1 MDKGMFVS
9 DDVTGRP
16 PTTHE
21 GMLWVGSQNRLEAAV
36 RSLLEVKFEFVHA
49 LKVKG
54 NASFTAIYFEA
65 QLVLPSRCEPR
76 PFDTTDCSILKSR
89 HAKCSI
95 IYINWDYH
103 RTVRRSSLSNKRFQ
117 QA

>member
-1 MDKGMFVS
+1 MHKGMFVS

-16 PTTHE
+16 PTTHK
-21 GMLWVGSQNRLEAAV
+21 GMLWVSRQNRLEAAV
-36 RSLLEVKFEFVHA
+36 RTLFEVKFEFVHA
-49 LKVKG
+49 LEIKR

-76 PFDTTDCSILKSR
+76 PFDTADCSILKSR
-89 HAKCSI
+89 HTKCSI
-95 IYINWDYH
+95 IYINWDY
-103 RTVRRSSLSNKRFQ
+103 RRAVRRSSLSNKRLQ